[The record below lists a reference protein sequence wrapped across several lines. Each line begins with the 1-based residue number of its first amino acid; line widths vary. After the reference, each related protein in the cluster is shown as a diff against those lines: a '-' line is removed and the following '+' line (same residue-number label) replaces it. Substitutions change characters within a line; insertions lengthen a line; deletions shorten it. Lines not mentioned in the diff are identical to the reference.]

1 MGCSGVEIPEN
12 FGIKIFGIQDS
23 RTLEFSGISGN
34 LGSQIPPYLCPLPHG
49 DQKKT
54 FEVSYLCKCTFL
66 WFQTYLKGNKLSHD
80 LHFWLGEEAS
90 QDEYGTAAFKAVEL
104 DDQLGGGPVQHREV
118 QDHESS
124 LFGSYFKSGVKYLP
138 GKDLLD

>member
-1 MGCSGVEIPEN
+1 M
-12 FGIKIFGIQDS
+12 
-23 RTLEFSGISGN
+23 
-34 LGSQIPPYLCPLPHG
+34 
-49 DQKKT
+49 
-54 FEVSYLCKCTFL
+54 
-66 WFQTYLKGNKLSHD
+66 SHD

>member
-1 MGCSGVEIPEN
+1 M
-12 FGIKIFGIQDS
+12 
-23 RTLEFSGISGN
+23 
-34 LGSQIPPYLCPLPHG
+34 
-49 DQKKT
+49 
-54 FEVSYLCKCTFL
+54 
-66 WFQTYLKGNKLSHD
+66 SHD

-138 GKDLLD
+138 GTWLSYLSIYLIFEEKRNCEKYILFKICAY

>member
-1 MGCSGVEIPEN
+1 MRPKKHLKSAIYASVLF
-12 FGIKIFGIQDS
+12 FG
-23 RTLEFSGISGN
+23 
-34 LGSQIPPYLCPLPHG
+34 
-49 DQKKT
+49 
-54 FEVSYLCKCTFL
+54 
-66 WFQTYLKGNKLSHD
+66 FQTYLKGGKLWHD

-138 GKDLLD
+138 GTYLIELPKYLPDIWR